1 MKIEKKTV
9 QSGILKL
16 EKNVQITID
25 QDMNVPDTKPDV
37 ERWWRAAERFMLMRL
52 KC

>member
-37 ERWWRAAERFMLMRL
+37 EKSWRAAEKSISMRWRS
-52 KC
+52 

>member
-16 EKNVQITID
+16 EK
-25 QDMNVPDTKPDV
+25 
-37 ERWWRAAERFMLMRL
+37 
-52 KC
+52 KCTDYHRSGYECAGYKAGCGKGGGEPRRGSC

>member
-25 QDMNVPDTKPDV
+25 QDMNVPDMKPDV
-37 ERWWRAAERFMLMRL
+37 EKIVESRGGSAHR
-52 KC
+52 